1 LLKINQLDVFW
12 FACLFPR
19 SRKDSTMDLIKL
31 TLVSLA
37 AWMNRQQQD
46 VIDYLQEE
54 VRVLV
59 HGALPLREK
68 SPGLGEPIDRTGWGN
83 E

>member
-1 LLKINQLDVFW
+1 
-12 FACLFPR
+12 
-19 SRKDSTMDLIKL
+19 MDLIKL

-59 HGALPLREK
+59 HGALPLREE
-68 SPGLGEPIDRTGWGN
+68 SPGPGDPINRTGWGN